1 MPEEF
6 ITYFQSTYIGI
17 FRGRGPN
24 RKRSTPPFP
33 VDMWLVNATVLSPDI
48 IPRSNNSHEAFNKSM
63 TNSIPRI
70 HPNIWLLITHLKK
83 EEILAQMKRTH
94 YERGD
99 IKTPRNKDTTIN
111 DRLQHVVSRYDPDD
125 KIAFLKSIAL
135 NLHSFWRL
143 WSINVIHVINLS
155 FQDDK
160 IDMLKSIAPNIFSFW
175 MCQISIN
182 FFCVCLSFSRIL
194 LYWFWTF
201 MQLMFF
207 YDTCC
212 CNA

>member
-1 MPEEF
+1 
-6 ITYFQSTYIGI
+6 
-17 FRGRGPN
+17 
-24 RKRSTPPFP
+24 
-33 VDMWLVNATVLSPDI
+33 
-48 IPRSNNSHEAFNKSM
+48 M
-63 TNSIPRI
+63 TNSILRI

-83 EEILAQMKRTH
+83 EETLAQMKRTH

-99 IKTPRNKDTTIN
+99 VLRHQGKKYATIN

-143 WSINVIHVINLS
+143 WLINAIHVINLS
-155 FQDDK
+155 DQDDK
-160 IDMLKSIAPNIFSFW
+160 IYILKSIAPKIKFSPFW

-182 FFCVCLSFSRIL
+182 FFCVCLSFLRIL

-207 YDTCC
+207 MIHVVAMR
-212 CNA
+212 N

>member
-1 MPEEF
+1 
-6 ITYFQSTYIGI
+6 
-17 FRGRGPN
+17 
-24 RKRSTPPFP
+24 
-33 VDMWLVNATVLSPDI
+33 
-48 IPRSNNSHEAFNKSM
+48 
-63 TNSIPRI
+63 
-70 HPNIWLLITHLKK
+70 
-83 EEILAQMKRTH
+83 MKRTR

-99 IKTPRNKDTTIN
+99 IKTPGKKCATIN

-143 WSINVIHVINLS
+143 WSINEIHVINLS
-155 FQDDK
+155 NHGDK
-160 IDMLKSIAPNIFSFW
+160 IDILKSIAPNISPFW

-182 FFCVCLSFSRIL
+182 FFCVCLYFSRIL

-207 YDTCC
+207 MIHVVAMR
-212 CNA
+212 NLK